1 MTEPDTNTIRWLNL
15 LYGSPSFVI
24 RIDPRSQTP
33 TVVQIN
39 VVPNDGTY
47 WIAGTTILPR
57 GDLTP
62 SVFKIDTSVGGSLAG
77 ACWKIDGTWM
87 PSSEKM
93 RILPALDAEEVDVF
107 PFDWPS
113 SIPLPHDV
121 DHDDAATTEGM
132 S

>member
-57 GDLTP
+57 RPDPLGLQDRHLSGREP
-62 SVFKIDTSVGGSLAG
+62 RGRVLEDRRDMDAVLREDADSSCAGCRGG
-77 ACWKIDGTWM
+77 
-87 PSSEKM
+87 
-93 RILPALDAEEVDVF
+93 
-107 PFDWPS
+107 
-113 SIPLPHDV
+113 
-121 DHDDAATTEGM
+121 
-132 S
+132 